1 VRSAKEKEPLRTAR
15 GNFHVGCTSVKNPE
29 SVLTEVQR
37 VMHLFRVQATSTGAW
52 VLHCAMPRVRFEAEV
67 AHLDDMKAMYVV
79 QFRRIAGEQGRY
91 QEIVQALI
99 AKMQL

>member
-1 VRSAKEKEPLRTAR
+1 
-15 GNFHVGCTSVKNPE
+15 
-29 SVLTEVQR
+29 
-37 VMHLFRVQATSTGAW
+37 M
-52 VLHCAMPRVRFEAEV
+52 HCAMPRVRFEAEV

-79 QFRRIAGEQGRY
+79 QFRRIAGEQARY